1 MITVLRGLSGA
12 LQIFLVLLLI
22 VGIGLGVLWDFSFAS
37 HLAARERSFTIG
49 GASLLL
55 LLLAFPWLVLA
66 PVIWF
71 GFRLALRLSRTADAL
86 RARRTR

>member
-22 VGIGLGVLWDFSFAS
+22 VGIGLGVVWDVVVLPSAT
-37 HLAARERSFTIG
+37 RDRSFTIG

-66 PVIWF
+66 PVIWV

-86 RARRTR
+86 RARRAR